1 LALSLR
7 RYAGA
12 IILVTHDR
20 LVALGMPPEYV
31 LKPIFLRHSWFNRV
45 VIEGV
50 PPREAFDHEGSD
62 GSASDSSSEDEET
75 VRKGETYRVG
85 GGKVRLTPGGM
96 TQYTGI
102 VERRIAKREAAMK
115 AG

>member
-1 LALSLR
+1 MAQR
-7 RYAGA
+7 K
-12 IILVTHDR
+12 ILFDHHSSQD
-20 LVALGMPPEYV
+20 
-31 LKPIFLRHSWFNRV
+31 SWFNRV

-50 PPREAFDHEGSD
+50 PPREAFDHEGLD
-62 GSASDSSSEDEET
+62 DSASESSSEDEED

-96 TQYTGI
+96 TQYIGI
-102 VERRIAKREAAMK
+102 VERRMMKREAALL